1 MKLTDKIVEKVG
13 TDKLL
18 HFLVSA
24 LVVSLAGHF
33 GDISATIA
41 YVLMFILGIT
51 KEQKLDDQVDYWDLG
66 YAMIGGAISLLVCWV
81 S

>member
-1 MKLTDKIVEKVG
+1 MKLTDKIIEKVG

-24 LVVSLAGHF
+24 WVVSLAGYF

-41 YVLMFILGIT
+41 FILMFILGIT
-51 KEQKLDDQVDYWDLG
+51 KEQKLDNQADYWDLG
-66 YAMIGGAISLLVCWV
+66 CAMIGGAISLLVCWI